1 MIQPRG
7 ALLTPDDP
15 PPVRIENPAGP
26 SPFLILGDHAGLA
39 IPAQLQMLG
48 LPDAEL
54 RRHIGWDIGVGDL
67 GWCLSKAM
75 DATFIHQSYSRLVV
89 DCNRAPDHAGAIL
102 ELSDGTEIPGNLG
115 LDARAI
121 NQRIAEIHT
130 PYHLAIRDEL
140 EGRRAA
146 GRPTVLIAL
155 HSFTDRMAEVAR
167 PWHIGILHDGGDAR
181 FAKRLLAGLRE
192 IEGLEV
198 GDNQPYRLDSKDYT
212 VPLHAYQS
220 LLPYA
225 EIEVRQDLLAADEGI
240 AFWCDLLRATL
251 GAALPSG

>member
-1 MIQPRG
+1 MIQKKG

-15 PPVRIENPAGP
+15 PPVRIENPAAH

-48 LPDAEL
+48 LPDTEL
-54 RRHIGWDIGVGDL
+54 RRHIGWDIGVRNL
-67 GWCLSKAM
+67 GLCLAKAM

-102 ELSDGTEIPGNLG
+102 KLSDGTEIPGNLSLG
-115 LDARAI
+115 ALAI

-130 PYHLAIRDEL
+130 PYHRAIRDEIKR
-140 EGRRAA
+140 RRAA

-155 HSFTDRMAEVAR
+155 HSFTDRMAGVAR
-167 PWHIGILHDGGDAR
+167 PWQIGILHDGGDAR

-192 IEGLEV
+192 IEGL
-198 GDNQPYRLDSKDYT
+198 
-212 VPLHAYQS
+212 
-220 LLPYA
+220 
-225 EIEVRQDLLAADEGI
+225 
-240 AFWCDLLRATL
+240 
-251 GAALPSG
+251 